1 MREFYSQFGE
11 LTDIIVMRDPN
22 TKRSRGFGFVTFA
35 TKANVDAA
43 MAARPH
49 VIDGKTVDPKRAVP
63 RDDKN
68 RNESNVSTKRLY
80 VSGVRED
87 HTEDMFTEYFG
98 KFGNVVKSEI
108 ILDKVTNKPRGF
120 GFVTFDDYDPV
131 DQCVL
136 LRSHMINGFRCD
148 VKKGLS
154 KDEMNKVQAQS
165 NRDRMDRLGR
175 SRGDVRGGHGGPGAG
190 WGSQQ
195 GGAGRG
201 GWGQQ
206 GGYGYGGPQGGGYG
220 QQGGYGGYGAQQGWG
235 EQAGWGQQS
244 GGGWEDRVVA
254 GVSSQED
261 GELVSHPDNSSGLT
275 LKVAADTDLIS
286 FDNSVL
292 FMYVLCYYTVLSDL
306 FCYFLFS
313 LLIRMRELVQCA
325 VSFVGLALANGF
337 LYVLVMNVLRLSH
350 PYLRSCTT
358 VVF

>member
-1 MREFYSQFGE
+1 MAEEGHNGTATTTETEPENFRKIFVGGLTGNTTDEVMREFYQQFGE

-35 TKANVDAA
+35 SKANVDAA

-87 HTEDMFTEYFG
+87 HTEEMFTEYFG
-98 KFGNVVKSEI
+98 KYGNVVKSEI

-154 KDEMNKVQAQS
+154 KEEMNKAQ
-165 NRDRMDRLGR
+165 NTRDRVDRMGR
-175 SRGDVRGGHGGPGAG
+175 SRGDARGGGPGG
-190 WGSQQ
+190 WGGQT
-195 GGAGRG
+195 RG
-201 GWGQQ
+201 GYGAQ
-206 GGYGYGGPQGGGYG
+206 GATAAKATTAGYGGPPGGGYG
-220 QQGGYGGYGAQQGWG
+220 QQSYGGYGAQQGWG
-235 EQAGWGQQS
+235 DQAGWGQQA
-244 GGGWEDRVVA
+244 GGGWGGQGGGWGQQTGGWA
-254 GVSSQED
+254 GQ
-261 GELVSHPDNSSGLT
+261 PSG
-275 LKVAADTDLIS
+275 
-286 FDNSVL
+286 
-292 FMYVLCYYTVLSDL
+292 
-306 FCYFLFS
+306 
-313 LLIRMRELVQCA
+313 QQQW
-325 VSFVGLALANGF
+325 ANAQGGGR
-337 LYVLVMNVLRLSH
+337 Y
-350 PYLRSCTT
+350 
-358 VVF
+358 

>member
-1 MREFYSQFGE
+1 MADEGHNGNAGEVEPENFRKIFVGGLTGNTTDEVMREFYQQFGE

-35 TKANVDAA
+35 AKANVDAA

-87 HTEDMFTEYFG
+87 HTEEMFTEYFSKYG
-98 KFGNVVKSEI
+98 TVVKAEI

-154 KDEMNKVQAQS
+154 KEEMNKAQS
-165 NRDRMDRLGR
+165 NRDRMDRMGR
-175 SRGDVRGGHGGPGAG
+175 SRGDAGGRAGGPGG
-190 WGSQQ
+190 WG
-195 GGAGRG
+195 GAAGQGRG

-206 GGYGYGGPQGGGYG
+206 GGYGYGGPQGGGGYG
-220 QQGGYGGYGAQQGWG
+220 QGGYGGYGQQGGWG
-235 EQAGWGQQS
+235 DQAGWGQQAGGGWGGQSGGWGQQS
-244 GGGWEDRVVA
+244 GGWA
-254 GVSSQED
+254 GQPT
-261 GELVSHPDNSSGLT
+261 G
-275 LKVAADTDLIS
+275 
-286 FDNSVL
+286 
-292 FMYVLCYYTVLSDL
+292 
-306 FCYFLFS
+306 
-313 LLIRMRELVQCA
+313 QQQW
-325 VSFVGLALANGF
+325 ANAQGGGR
-337 LYVLVMNVLRLSH
+337 Y
-350 PYLRSCTT
+350 
-358 VVF
+358 

>member
-1 MREFYSQFGE
+1 MAEEGHNGNAGGDAEPENFRKIFVGGLTGNTTDEVMREFYQQFGE

-35 TKANVDAA
+35 AKSNVDAA

-87 HTEDMFTEYFG
+87 HTEEMFTEYFSKYG
-98 KFGNVVKSEI
+98 TVVKSEI
-108 ILDKVTNKPRGF
+108 ILDKATNKPRGF

-154 KDEMNKVQAQS
+154 KDEMNKAQS
-165 NRDRMDRLGR
+165 NRDRMDRMGR

-190 WGSQQ
+190 WG
-195 GGAGRG
+195 GAASTGRG

-206 GGYGYGGPQGGGYG
+206 GGYGYGGPAGGGGGYG
-220 QQGGYGGYGAQQGWG
+220 AQGGYGGYGAQQGWG
-235 EQAGWGQQS
+235 EQSGGWGQQAGGGWGGASGGGGGWGGQQS
-244 GGGWEDRVVA
+244 GGWA
-254 GVSSQED
+254 GQP
-261 GELVSHPDNSSGLT
+261 GTG
-275 LKVAADTDLIS
+275 
-286 FDNSVL
+286 
-292 FMYVLCYYTVLSDL
+292 
-306 FCYFLFS
+306 
-313 LLIRMRELVQCA
+313 QQQW
-325 VSFVGLALANGF
+325 ANAQGGGR
-337 LYVLVMNVLRLSH
+337 Y
-350 PYLRSCTT
+350 
-358 VVF
+358 

>member
-1 MREFYSQFGE
+1 MADEGHNGNAAGDAEPENFRKIFVGGLTGNTTDEVMREFYSQFGE

-87 HTEDMFTEYFG
+87 HTEEMFTEYFS

-108 ILDKVTNKPRGF
+108 ILDKVSNKPRGF

-154 KDEMNKVQAQS
+154 KDEMNKVAQS
-165 NRDRMDRLGR
+165 NRDRMDRMGR
-175 SRGDVRGGHGGPGAG
+175 SRGDQRGGYGGPGGG
-190 WGSQQ
+190 WGGQQ
-195 GGAGRG
+195 GGQGQRG

-206 GGYGYGGPQGGGYG
+206 GGYGQQGYGGPQGGGYG
-220 QQGGYGGYGAQQGWG
+220 QGGYGGYGQQQGWG
-235 EQAGWGQQS
+235 DQSGWGQQS
-244 GGGWEDRVVA
+244 GGGGWGGQGGGWGQQSGGWGA
-254 GVSSQED
+254 GQ
-261 GELVSHPDNSSGLT
+261 PSG
-275 LKVAADTDLIS
+275 
-286 FDNSVL
+286 
-292 FMYVLCYYTVLSDL
+292 
-306 FCYFLFS
+306 
-313 LLIRMRELVQCA
+313 QQQW
-325 VSFVGLALANGF
+325 ANAQGGGR
-337 LYVLVMNVLRLSH
+337 Y
-350 PYLRSCTT
+350 
-358 VVF
+358 

>member
-1 MREFYSQFGE
+1 MADEGHNGNAGGEVEPENFRKIFVGGLTGNTTDEVMREFYQQFGE

-35 TKANVDAA
+35 AKANVDAA

-87 HTEDMFTEYFG
+87 HTEEMFTEYFSKYG
-98 KFGNVVKSEI
+98 TVVKAEI

-154 KDEMNKVQAQS
+154 KEEMNKAQS
-165 NRDRMDRLGR
+165 NRDRMDRMGR
-175 SRGDVRGGHGGPGAG
+175 SRGDAGGRGGPGG
-190 WGSQQ
+190 WGGAASQ
-195 GGAGRG
+195 GRG

-206 GGYGYGGPQGGGYG
+206 GGYG
-220 QQGGYGGYGAQQGWG
+220 
-235 EQAGWGQQS
+235 E
-244 GGGWEDRVVA
+244 
-254 GVSSQED
+254 
-261 GELVSHPDNSSGLT
+261 
-275 LKVAADTDLIS
+275 
-286 FDNSVL
+286 
-292 FMYVLCYYTVLSDL
+292 
-306 FCYFLFS
+306 FS
-313 LLIRMRELVQCA
+313 
-325 VSFVGLALANGF
+325 
-337 LYVLVMNVLRLSH
+337 
-350 PYLRSCTT
+350 
-358 VVF
+358 

>member
-1 MREFYSQFGE
+1 MADEGHNGNAGGEVEPENFRKIFVGGLTGNTTDEVMREFYQQFGE

-35 TKANVDAA
+35 AKANVDAA

-87 HTEDMFTEYFG
+87 HTEEMFTEYFSKYG
-98 KFGNVVKSEI
+98 TVVKAEI

-154 KDEMNKVQAQS
+154 KEEMNKAQS
-165 NRDRMDRLGR
+165 NRDRMDRMGR
-175 SRGDVRGGHGGPGAG
+175 SRGDAGGRGGPGG
-190 WGSQQ
+190 WGGAASQ
-195 GGAGRG
+195 GRG
-201 GWGQQ
+201 
-206 GGYGYGGPQGGGYG
+206 GYGGPQGGGGYG
-220 QQGGYGGYGAQQGWG
+220 QGGYGGYGQQGGWG
-235 EQAGWGQQS
+235 DQAGWGQQAGGGWGGQSGGWGQQS
-244 GGGWEDRVVA
+244 GGWA
-254 GVSSQED
+254 GQPT
-261 GELVSHPDNSSGLT
+261 G
-275 LKVAADTDLIS
+275 
-286 FDNSVL
+286 
-292 FMYVLCYYTVLSDL
+292 
-306 FCYFLFS
+306 
-313 LLIRMRELVQCA
+313 QQQW
-325 VSFVGLALANGF
+325 ANAQGGGR
-337 LYVLVMNVLRLSH
+337 Y
-350 PYLRSCTT
+350 
-358 VVF
+358 

>member
-1 MREFYSQFGE
+1 MREFYQQFGE

-35 TKANVDAA
+35 CKANVDAA

-87 HTEDMFTEYFG
+87 HTEEMFTEYFG
-98 KFGNVVKSEI
+98 KYGNVVKSEI

-154 KDEMNKVQAQS
+154 KDEMNKVAQS
-165 NRDRMDRLGR
+165 TRDRVDRMGR
-175 SRGDVRGGHGGPGAG
+175 SRGDARGGGPGG
-190 WGSQQ
+190 WGGQT
-195 GGAGRG
+195 RG
-201 GWGQQ
+201 GYGQQ
-206 GGYGYGGPQGGGYG
+206 GGYGYGGPPGGGYG
-220 QQGGYGGYGAQQGWG
+220 QQSYGGYGQQQGWG
-235 EQAGWGQQS
+235 DQAGWGQQA
-244 GGGWEDRVVA
+244 GGGWGGQSGGWGQQA
-254 GVSSQED
+254 G
-261 GELVSHPDNSSGLT
+261 GWAGAPSG
-275 LKVAADTDLIS
+275 
-286 FDNSVL
+286 
-292 FMYVLCYYTVLSDL
+292 
-306 FCYFLFS
+306 
-313 LLIRMRELVQCA
+313 QQQW
-325 VSFVGLALANGF
+325 ANAQGGGR
-337 LYVLVMNVLRLSH
+337 Y
-350 PYLRSCTT
+350 
-358 VVF
+358 